1 MQNSFDLIVI
11 GSGPGGSRAAIQAA
25 KLGKKVAI
33 IERHKAGG
41 ACAHFGTIPSKGL
54 KEASFQGDFSRAMKR
69 THKIIQEEEK
79 VVLSQLKRNKVE
91 WIRGEASFLSKSE
104 VRVGK
109 KIFNAK
115 NFIIATGTSPIRN
128 EEFPFQLKG
137 VHDSDSLLSQK
148 KLPAKLL
155 ILGAG
160 VIGCEYASIFQ
171 NLGSKVTLADRRKE
185 LLRAVD
191 QDIIQALQIEFKK
204 SGVNLVLGCELTNV
218 EKGMNGKIQVRLN
231 KKKKEFDAVL
241 ICMGRQA
248 NSKELQLQNA
258 EVKTDDRGFIPVNP
272 KHFQTSQPHIF
283 AVGDIIGPPG
293 LAAAAAEQGRIAACR
308 AFQEPCQ
315 DFPLA
320 FPFGIYTIP
329 EISSVGALED
339 QLKKEQTP
347 YVVGRATFAEL
358 ARGLI
363 VGDTSGFIKILV
375 HKENRKILGIHAIG
389 SSASELIHIGQAV
402 FSLGAT
408 VDYLIDN
415 VFNYPTFA
423 EAYKVAAL
431 HALNQIK
438 GK

>member
-25 KLGKKVAI
+25 KLGKSVAI

-41 ACAHFGTIPSKGL
+41 GCAHFGTIPSKGL
-54 KEASFQGDFSRAMKR
+54 KEASFHQDFSAAMKR
-69 THKIIQEEEK
+69 TRKIVQEEEK
-79 VVLSQLKRNKVE
+79 VILSQLKRNKIV
-91 WIRGEASFLSKSE
+91 WFHGEASFLSKSQIQ
-104 VRVGK
+104 VGK
-109 KIFNAK
+109 KILNAK
-115 NFIIATGTSPIRN
+115 NYVIATGTSPIRH
-128 EEFPFQLKG
+128 EEFPFHLKG

-148 KLPAKLL
+148 TLPKKLL

-185 LLRAVD
+185 LLRSVD
-191 QDIIQALQIEFKK
+191 EDIIQSLQEEFKK
-204 SGVNLVLGCELTNV
+204 CGVNLILGCELTDV
-218 EKGMNGKIQVRLN
+218 TKSRNGKIQVRLN
-231 KKKKEFDAVL
+231 KKIKEYDAML

-248 NSKELQLQNA
+248 NSKELQLHNA
-258 EVKTDDRGFIPVNP
+258 EVSTDNRGFIQVNP
-272 KHFQTSQPHIF
+272 KNFQTSQPNIF

-308 AFQEPCQ
+308 AFEEPCQ

-329 EISSVGALED
+329 EISSVGSLEE
-339 QLKKEQTP
+339 QLKKEQIP
-347 YVVGRATFAEL
+347 YVVGRATFKEL

-375 HKENRKILGIHAIG
+375 HKKDRKILGIHAIG

-438 GK
+438 GQ